1 MVAADKEMSAV
12 PPPPKLSMEGL
23 GAAEFVDVDVELMAE
38 ERPSANDS
46 LDGLRNRKF
55 SNA

>member
-46 LDGLRNRKF
+46 LDGL
-55 SNA
+55 